1 MAGFAYPYDPTGNA
15 ATNLVSGEVH
25 DLAEYTN
32 KWRCIIPLFAP
43 FFRNDLIVKYNG
55 QPLHEGLDFYLGH
68 YFKEGAD
75 ETKLPIYGSIMLH
88 ESLVGEITFEEYQ
101 TLGGAFTIRR
111 KDALEHL
118 AKIDMKDPRNDD
130 WSSVMKYARPVP
142 PITVPNDVEEAIATD
157 PIIKELDDIVKAI
170 TELGEKEQVQYR
182 AVFDRIYALGDKIRA
197 YDFADHASR
206 HAQHRP
212 TYQQLGA
219 LGKDET
225 ALNALRA
232 YGRTLAELTT
242 LIGSMGITEANVSQ
256 YYELLGG
263 IFKGRLVFKDEGN
276 CWIQNENG
284 TAMIN
289 FNSGAI
295 NIASKG
301 DISFI
306 ADSDMNNDQA
316 GAIFP
321 AGNNAL
327 SIHSS
332 LTAQEK
338 NYGMFNGY
346 YLIHVGNIKDYMD
359 KVKVQTGSKFDLQV
373 ENTPTAK
380 LSGKG
385 TIDNPLTGMVE
396 FPLSTAVVPGMIKV
410 SGSLSDQS
418 TDTAASTKAL
428 YELSQQLSKY
438 VVNTRKVQN
447 RALTSDIT
455 ITKGDIGRGKLENT
469 SPDEKVPSTAFVQAV
484 AGKAPK
490 EHTHNLAGEGFL
502 PNATAIE
509 RGILQLT
516 DSTDVNVKDKAATPS
531 VTKYYNDLVV
541 SHQDDGATKLSNRY
555 INVIEYAS
563 RESGL
568 LCTYG
573 GSHFRVTF
581 KAGLRFYI
589 NRAAFIMP
597 EVLLDLSLLH
607 PDGYKNRKI
616 YTYIEQAN
624 GKEQY
629 VTDTVKTA
637 DTDTRSYIGTFI
649 TTEVGIGTFVPSK
662 FVRLLDVAELLE
674 HLNDPNAHGWGG
686 DFSKLLGLT
695 NVQNKALTDT
705 ITFPTFKDTFD
716 SWYRFSHGNQDRYP
730 FTASELLEWE
740 YLPATD
746 SIRNTTNSNTFIGFV
761 SNDEFGDYE
770 FDVEMSSTNAD
781 DDMVGLVLAY
791 YKHPVTGKENTLSVL
806 RNLGSQN
813 TGDHTVRYFINYAQ
827 NDQVLLKQAGSRTQI
842 GWNTAGVTRVKAKRV
857 GNKITVTVYGFTLVD
872 GGAVT
877 DEYVID
883 LGSHPKMAVFAGKS
897 KYGYCAHSQAASTW
911 LVRKRPDDD
920 GTNFYA
926 SMAALRMV
934 SNSLLDKTV
943 IMQGRVN
950 HGAAIP
956 TPVGFDPARCQC
968 IVIPESYPN
977 TEPLTAIECGIGS
990 NGLVSCRARNKSGS
1004 WVNGSAIYY
1013 LVGSK

>member
-43 FFRNDLIVKYNG
+43 FYRNDLIVKYNG

-88 ESLVGEITFEEYQ
+88 ESLVGELTFEKYQ

-170 TELGEKEQVQYR
+170 TELGEKEQAQYR
-182 AVFDRIYALGDKIRA
+182 AVFDRIYALGDKVRA

-206 HAQHRP
+206 HAHHRP

-219 LGKDET
+219 LGKDQT
-225 ALNALRA
+225 AVDALRA
-232 YGRTLAELTT
+232 YGRTLAELTA

-263 IFKGRLVFKDEGN
+263 IFKGRIVFKDSGD
-276 CWIQNENG
+276 CFIQNENG
-284 TAMIN
+284 TGYIN

-295 NIASKG
+295 NIVSRG
-301 DISFI
+301 DLSLI

-359 KVKVQTGSKFDLQV
+359 KVQVQTGSKFDLQTQ
-373 ENTPTAK
+373 NTATAK

-385 TIDNPLTGMVE
+385 TIDNPLTGIVE
-396 FPLSTAVVPGMIKV
+396 FPLSTSEVAGMVKV

-418 TDTAASTKAL
+418 TDAAASTKAL

-447 RALTSDIT
+447 RPLTADIT
-455 ITKGDIGRGKLENT
+455 ISKSDIGRNKLENT

-484 AGKAPK
+484 AGKAEK
-490 EHTHNLAGEGFL
+490 SHTHNLAGEGFL
-502 PNATAIE
+502 PNATALE

-516 DSTDVNVKDKAATPS
+516 DSTDISVRDKAATPS
-531 VTKYYNDLVV
+531 VAKYYNDLVT
-541 SHQDDGATKLSNRY
+541 SHKDDGATKLSNRY

-563 RESGL
+563 RHSGL

-573 GSHFRVTF
+573 SNSFVITF
-581 KAGLRFYI
+581 KADLRFYI
-589 NRAAFIMP
+589 NRASYLMP
-597 EVLLDLSLLH
+597 ATPLDLAALH
-607 PDGYKNRKI
+607 PDGYRGRKI
-616 YTYIEQAN
+616 YIYVEQKN
-624 GKEQY
+624 GAQSY
-629 VTDTVKTA
+629 TTDTVKTE
-637 DTDTRSYIGTFI
+637 DTDTKSYIGTAVTGDTGI
-649 TTEVGIGTFVPSK
+649 TTFIPSP
-662 FVRLLDVAELLE
+662 FVRLLDVAEMVA

-740 YLPATD
+740 YMPATD

-761 SNDEFGDYE
+761 SNQEFGDYE
-770 FDVEMSSTNAD
+770 FDAEMSSINAD
-781 DDMVGLVLAY
+781 DDMIGLVLAY
-791 YKHPVTGKENTLSVL
+791 FKDPITGKENTLTVL

-813 TGDHTVRYFINYAQ
+813 TGDHSVRYVINYAQ
-827 NDQVLLKQAGSRTQI
+827 NDQVILKQAGARIQI
-842 GWNTAGVTRVKAKRV
+842 GWNAAGVTRVKAKRV
-857 GNKITVTVYGFTLVD
+857 GNRITVSVYGFTAVD
-872 GGAVT
+872 GGVLT

-883 LGSHPKMAVFAGKS
+883 LASHPKLAVFAGKS
-897 KYGYCAHSQAASTW
+897 KYGYCAHSQAMSTW

-926 SMAALRMV
+926 SMAALRSV
-934 SNSLLDKTV
+934 TNSLLDKTV

-950 HGAAIP
+950 HGATIP
-956 TPVGFDPARCQC
+956 TPAGFLAQQCQA

-990 NGLVSCRARNKSGS
+990 NGVVSCRARNKSGG
-1004 WVNGSAIYY
+1004 WINGSAIYY